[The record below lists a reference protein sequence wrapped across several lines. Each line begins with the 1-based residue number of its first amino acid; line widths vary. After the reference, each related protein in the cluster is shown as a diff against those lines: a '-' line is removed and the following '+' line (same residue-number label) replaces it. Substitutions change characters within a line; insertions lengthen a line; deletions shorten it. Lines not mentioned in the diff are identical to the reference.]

1 VKIIQSIN
9 DMRSYVL
16 DVKKE
21 RKMVGLVPTMGYL
34 HDGHLALMKRAK
46 EDCDLVVASIF
57 VNPTQFGVGEDYE
70 QYPRDLDRDAALAE
84 SAGVDVVF
92 APLVG
97 EMYPKGYHTFVEVE
111 SLTAGLCGASR
122 PTHFRGVTTVV
133 TKLFLITQPDFAYFG
148 QKDAQQVTVIERM
161 AEDLNMPVKIVRVPI
176 VREEDGLAM
185 SSRNVYLTP
194 EERKQALVLSCS
206 LMEAEDSIKKGE
218 RNSQVI
224 KKQIEKKINEA
235 SLARIDY
242 VEIVDGKTLEPVQ
255 VLSGKV
261 LIALAVKFSRARL
274 IDNVLLEV

>member
-1 VKIIQSIN
+1 MKIIQSIEE
-9 DMRSYVL
+9 MRVYVL

-21 RKMVGLVPTMGYL
+21 GKTVGLVPTMGYL
-34 HDGHLALMKRAK
+34 HNGHLALMKKAK
-46 EDCDLVVASIF
+46 KDCDLVVASIF

-84 SAGVDVVF
+84 SVGVDLVF
-92 APLVG
+92 APTVG

-133 TKLFLITQPDFAYFG
+133 TKLFLIVQPDFAYFG
-148 QKDAQQVTVIERM
+148 QKDAQQVTVVERM
-161 AEDLNMPVKIVRVPI
+161 VEDLNMPVRIIRVPI

-194 EERKQALVLSCS
+194 EERKQALVLSRS
-206 LMEAEDSIKKGE
+206 LIEAETLVRKGE
-218 RNSQVI
+218 RKSQTI
-224 KKQIEKKINEA
+224 KKQIEQKIREA
-235 SLARIDY
+235 PLARIDY
-242 VEIVDGKTLEPVQ
+242 VEIVDGKTLESLE